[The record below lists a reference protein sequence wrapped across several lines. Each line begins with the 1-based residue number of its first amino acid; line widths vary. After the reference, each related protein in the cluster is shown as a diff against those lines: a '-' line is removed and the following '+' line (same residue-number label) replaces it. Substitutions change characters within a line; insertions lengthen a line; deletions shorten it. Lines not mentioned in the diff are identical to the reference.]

1 MSLIIGLTGGIGS
14 GKTSTTRFF
23 AAEGIAIIDADTIA
37 HELTGAQGDAI
48 PNIKKYF
55 GINFITKNGKLDRK
69 KMKNR
74 IFSDINSRK
83 KLEEILHPLIQAEV
97 MHRIETAAASPYIIV
112 VAPLL
117 LETADYCETVTRI
130 LVVDCNEEYQISRA
144 VSRDGLSKKEVRAI
158 MATQKSR
165 QERLNQADDV
175 IVNDTDISSLQ
186 EKVKLQH
193 NIYLSLLQKNQY
205 IKYNNVQ
212 Y

>member
-14 GKTSTTRFF
+14 GKTSATRFF

-37 HELTGAQGDAI
+37 HELTGVQGDAI

-55 GINFITKNGKLDRK
+55 GVDFITKNGKLDRK

-83 KLEEILHPLIQAEV
+83 KLEEILHPLIQAEI
-97 MHRIETAAASPYIIV
+97 MHRIETASSPYIIV

-117 LETADYCETVTRI
+117 LETGDYCETVTRI
-130 LVVDCNEEYQISRA
+130 LVVDCNEEYQISRT
-144 VSRDGLSKKEVRAI
+144 VSRDGLSKEDVRTI
-158 MATQKSR
+158 MATQKPR

-193 NIYLSLLQKNQY
+193 NIYLSLLQKKSIY
-205 IKYNNVQ
+205 
-212 Y
+212 

>member
-14 GKTSTTRFF
+14 GKTSATKFF

-55 GINFITKNGKLDRK
+55 GVDFITKNGKLDRK

-83 KLEEILHPLIQAEV
+83 KLEKILHPLIQAEI
-97 MHRIETAAASPYIIV
+97 MHRIETAFSPYIIV

-117 LETADYCETVTRI
+117 LETGDYCETVTRI
-130 LVVDCNEEYQISRA
+130 LVIDCNEEYQISRT
-144 VSRDGLSKKEVRAI
+144 VSRDGLSKEEVRTI
-158 MATQKSR
+158 MATQKPR

-193 NIYLSLLQKNQY
+193 NIYLSLLQKKSIY
-205 IKYNNVQ
+205 
-212 Y
+212 

>member
-14 GKTSTTRFF
+14 GKTSATRFF

-55 GINFITKNGKLDRK
+55 GVDFITKNGKLDRK

-83 KLEEILHPLIQAEV
+83 KLEKILHPLIQAEI
-97 MHRIETAAASPYIIV
+97 MHRIETAFSPYIIV

-117 LETADYCETVTRI
+117 LETGDYCETVTRI
-130 LVVDCNEEYQISRA
+130 LVVDCNEECQISRT
-144 VSRDGLSKKEVRAI
+144 VSRDGLSKEEVRTI
-158 MATQKSR
+158 MATQKPR

-193 NIYLSLLQKNQY
+193 NIYLSLLQKKSIY
-205 IKYNNVQ
+205 
-212 Y
+212 

>member
-14 GKTSTTRFF
+14 GKTSATRFF

-55 GINFITKNGKLDRK
+55 GVDFITKNGKLDRK

-83 KLEEILHPLIQAEV
+83 KLEKILHPLIQAEI
-97 MHRIETAAASPYIIV
+97 MHRIETAFSPYIIV

-117 LETADYCETVTRI
+117 LETGDYCETVTRI
-130 LVVDCNEEYQISRA
+130 LVVDCNEECQISRT
-144 VSRDGLSKKEVRAI
+144 VSRDGLSKEDVRTI
-158 MATQKSR
+158 MATQKPR

-193 NIYLSLLQKNQY
+193 NIYLSLLQKKSIY
-205 IKYNNVQ
+205 
-212 Y
+212 

>member
-14 GKTSTTRFF
+14 GKTSATKFF

-37 HELTGAQGDAI
+37 HELTGVQGDAI

-55 GINFITKNGKLDRK
+55 GVDFITKNGKLDRK

-83 KLEEILHPLIQAEV
+83 KLEEILHPLIQAEI
-97 MHRIETAAASPYIIV
+97 MHRIETAFSPYIIV

-117 LETADYCETVTRI
+117 LETGDYCETVTRI
-130 LVVDCNEEYQISRA
+130 LVVDCNEECQISRT
-144 VSRDGLSKKEVRAI
+144 VSRDGLSKEDVRTI
-158 MATQKSR
+158 MATQKPR

-193 NIYLSLLQKNQY
+193 NKYLSLLQKKSIY
-205 IKYNNVQ
+205 
-212 Y
+212 

>member
-14 GKTSTTRFF
+14 GKTSATKFF

-55 GINFITKNGKLDRK
+55 GVDFITKNGKLDRK

-83 KLEEILHPLIQAEV
+83 KLEKILHPLIQAEI
-97 MHRIETAAASPYIIV
+97 MHRIETASSPYIIV

-117 LETADYCETVTRI
+117 LETGDYCETVTRI
-130 LVVDCNEEYQISRA
+130 LVVDCNEEYQISRT
-144 VSRDGLSKKEVRAI
+144 VSRDGLSKEEVRTI
-158 MATQKSR
+158 MATQKPR

-193 NIYLSLLQKNQY
+193 NIYLSLLQKKSIY
-205 IKYNNVQ
+205 
-212 Y
+212 

>member
-14 GKTSTTRFF
+14 GKTSATRFF

-37 HELTGAQGDAI
+37 HELTGAQGNAI

-55 GINFITKNGKLDRK
+55 GVDFITKNGKLDRK

-97 MHRIETAAASPYIIV
+97 MHRIENASSPYIIV

-117 LETADYCETVTRI
+117 LETGDYCETVTRI
-130 LVVDCNEEYQISRA
+130 LVVDCNEEYQISRT
-144 VSRDGLSKKEVRAI
+144 VSRDGLSKEEVRTI

-193 NIYLSLLQKNQY
+193 NIYLSLLQKKSIY
-205 IKYNNVQ
+205 
-212 Y
+212 

>member
-14 GKTSTTRFF
+14 GKTSATKFF

-55 GINFITKNGKLDRK
+55 GVDFITKNGKLDRK

-83 KLEEILHPLIQAEV
+83 KLEEILHPLIQAEI
-97 MHRIETAAASPYIIV
+97 MHRIETAFSPYIIV

-117 LETADYCETVTRI
+117 LETGDYCETVTRI
-130 LVVDCNEEYQISRA
+130 LVVDCNEECQISRT
-144 VSRDGLSKKEVRAI
+144 VSRDGLSKEEVRTI
-158 MATQKSR
+158 MATQKPR

-193 NIYLSLLQKNQY
+193 NIYLSLLQKKSIY
-205 IKYNNVQ
+205 
-212 Y
+212 

>member
-14 GKTSTTRFF
+14 GKTSATRFF

-55 GINFITKNGKLDRK
+55 GVDFITKNGKLDRK

>member
-14 GKTSTTRFF
+14 GKTSATRFF
-23 AAEGIAIIDADTIA
+23 AAEGIAIIDADAIA

-55 GINFITKNGKLDRK
+55 GVDFITKNGKLDRK

-97 MHRIETAAASPYIIV
+97 MHQIETVSSPYIIV

-117 LETADYCETVTRI
+117 LETGDYCETVTRI
-130 LVVDCNEEYQISRA
+130 LVVDCNEESQISRA
-144 VSRDGLSKKEVRAI
+144 VSRDGLSKKEVRTI

-193 NIYLSLLQKNQY
+193 NIYLSLLQKKSIY
-205 IKYNNVQ
+205 
-212 Y
+212 

>member
-14 GKTSTTRFF
+14 GKTSATRFF

-144 VSRDGLSKKEVRAI
+144 VSRDGLSKEEVRAI

>member
-14 GKTSTTRFF
+14 GKTSATRFF

-55 GINFITKNGKLDRK
+55 GVDFITKNGKLDRK

-83 KLEEILHPLIQAEV
+83 KLEEILHPLIQAEI
-97 MHRIETAAASPYIIV
+97 MHRIETAFSPYIIV

-117 LETADYCETVTRI
+117 LETGDYCETVTRI
-130 LVVDCNEEYQISRA
+130 LVVDCNEEYQISRT
-144 VSRDGLSKKEVRAI
+144 VSRDGLSKEDVRTI
-158 MATQKSR
+158 MATQKPR

-193 NIYLSLLQKNQY
+193 NIYLSLLQKKSIY
-205 IKYNNVQ
+205 
-212 Y
+212 

>member
-14 GKTSTTRFF
+14 GKTSATRFF

-55 GINFITKNGKLDRK
+55 GVDFITKNGKLDRK

-83 KLEEILHPLIQAEV
+83 KLEEILHPLIQAEI
-97 MHRIETAAASPYIIV
+97 MHRIETASSPYIIV

-117 LETADYCETVTRI
+117 LETGDYCETVTRI
-130 LVVDCNEEYQISRA
+130 LVVDCNEEYQISRT
-144 VSRDGLSKKEVRAI
+144 VSRDGLSKEDVRTI
-158 MATQKSR
+158 MATQKPR

-193 NIYLSLLQKNQY
+193 NIYLSLLQKKSIY
-205 IKYNNVQ
+205 
-212 Y
+212 

>member
-14 GKTSTTRFF
+14 GKTSATRFF

-55 GINFITKNGKLDRK
+55 GVDFITKDGELNRK
-69 KMKNR
+69 KMQSR

-83 KLEEILHPLIQAEV
+83 KLERILHPLIQTEV
-97 MHRIETAAASPYIIV
+97 MHRIETASSPYIIV
-112 VAPLL
+112 VVPLL
-117 LETADYCETVTRI
+117 LETGDYCEIVTRI
-130 LVVDCNEEYQISRA
+130 LVVDCNEEYQISRT
-144 VSRDGLSKKEVRAI
+144 VSRDGLNKEEVRAI
-158 MATQKSR
+158 IATQKSR
-165 QERLNQADDV
+165 QARLNQADDV

-193 NIYLSLLQKNQY
+193 NIYLSLLQKKSIY
-205 IKYNNVQ
+205 
-212 Y
+212 

>member
-14 GKTSTTRFF
+14 GKTSAAKIF
-23 AAEGIAIIDADTIA
+23 AAEGVAVIDADTIA
-37 HELTGAQGDAI
+37 HELTGTQGAAI

-55 GINFITKNGKLDRK
+55 GGNFITEDGKLDRK
-69 KMKNR
+69 KMRSR

-83 KLEEILHPLIQAEV
+83 KLERILHPLIQTEV
-97 MHRIETAAASPYIIV
+97 MHRIEIVSSPYIII

-117 LETADYCETVTRI
+117 LETGDYCEIVTRI
-130 LVVDCNEEYQISRA
+130 LVIDCNEECQISRA
-144 VSRDGLSKKEVRAI
+144 ISHGGLNKKEVLAI

-186 EKVKLQH
+186 EKIKLQH
-193 NIYLSLLQKNQY
+193 NKYLSLLHDNS
-205 IKYNNVQ
+205 IN
-212 Y
+212 

>member
-14 GKTSTTRFF
+14 GKTSATRFF

-55 GINFITKNGKLDRK
+55 GVDFITKNGKLDRK

-83 KLEEILHPLIQAEV
+83 KLEEILHPLIQAEI
-97 MHRIETAAASPYIIV
+97 MHRIETASSPYIIV

-117 LETADYCETVTRI
+117 LETGDYCETVTRI
-130 LVVDCNEEYQISRA
+130 LVVDCNEEYQISRT
-144 VSRDGLSKKEVRAI
+144 VSRDGLSKEEVRAI

-193 NIYLSLLQKNQY
+193 NIYLSLLQKKSIY
-205 IKYNNVQ
+205 
-212 Y
+212 